1 MLVLLRGLI
10 TMERSSKAV
19 EVAAAAPVAAVGG
32 GTFLGLDLPDWV
44 LVATLIYTIIQILLL
59 LPHLLDQARR
69 VRKARSCGRG
79 K

>member
-1 MLVLLRGLI
+1 MLGLLRGLM
-10 TMERSSKAV
+10 TMGRSSNAV

-44 LVATLIYTIIQILLL
+44 LVATLIYTIIQIILL
-59 LPHLLDQARR
+59 LPRLLDHARR